1 MADSTV
7 NDLTAASTLDGTE
20 LLYGVQGGADRKV
33 TVAQVRAGLLPL
45 TGGAMSGNI
54 VLAGAPSQALHPAS
68 KTYVDDGLAA
78 KAASSHAHATSD
90 VTGLD
95 AALAG
100 KAATGHTHVAA
111 NVTDFSEAVDDRVNA
126 LLVEGTGI
134 TLTYDDN
141 AGTLTVDAAGGGSID
156 GSGTADYAARWT
168 DTDTLAAGALRD
180 DGTSVGL
187 GGAPA
192 ADVLLQLEPTA
203 GRPIQIRFKG
213 IGGIANPR
221 VLWEDATGGV
231 AEQTFADGAW
241 GWAQSGNAATV
252 LLDPGYPD
260 SVWKTHPTAAAQM
273 SWATHDGSDY
283 VTVLRV
289 TNGKAQLWDGSAL
302 VDVSIGAADSA
313 GAGFRL
319 VRVPN

>member
-1 MADSTV
+1 MAGRIS
-7 NDLTAASTLDGTE
+7 DLTAASVVNDADQVE
-20 LLYGVQGGADRKV
+20 LLQSGTNKRA
-33 TVAQVRAGLLPL
+33 AASLIRAGLQPSDATL
-45 TGGAMSGNI
+45 T
-54 VLAGAPSQALHPAS
+54 
-68 KTYVDDGLAA
+68 
-78 KAASSHAHATSD
+78 
-90 VTGLD
+90 
-95 AALAG
+95 ALAG
-100 KAATGHTHVAA
+100 LDSTAGLVEQTGADTFSKRALGVAASTSVPTRADADTRYAAASHTHAASDLASGTVATA
-111 NVTDFSEAVDDRVNA
+111 RLGS
-126 LLVEGTGI
+126 GTA
-134 TLTYDDN
+134 D
-141 AGTLTVDAAGGGSID
+141 GTTFLRGDQTWATPAGGGSID

>member
-1 MADSTV
+1 MAGRIS
-7 NDLTAASTLDGTE
+7 DLTAASVVNDADQVE
-20 LLYGVQGGADRKV
+20 LLQGGTNKRA
-33 TVAQVRAGLLPL
+33 AASLIRAGLQPSDATL
-45 TGGAMSGNI
+45 T
-54 VLAGAPSQALHPAS
+54 
-68 KTYVDDGLAA
+68 
-78 KAASSHAHATSD
+78 
-90 VTGLD
+90 
-95 AALAG
+95 ALAG
-100 KAATGHTHVAA
+100 LDSTAGLVEQTGADTFSKRALGVAASTSVPTRADADTRYAAASHTHVAA
-111 NVTDFSEAVDDRVNA
+111 NVTDFSEAVDDRVAA

>member
-1 MADSTV
+1 MAGRIS
-7 NDLTAASTLDGTE
+7 DLTAASVVNDADQVE
-20 LLYGVQGGADRKV
+20 LLQGGTNKRA
-33 TVAQVRAGLLPL
+33 AASLIRAGLQASDATL
-45 TGGAMSGNI
+45 T
-54 VLAGAPSQALHPAS
+54 
-68 KTYVDDGLAA
+68 
-78 KAASSHAHATSD
+78 
-90 VTGLD
+90 
-95 AALAG
+95 ALAG
-100 KAATGHTHVAA
+100 LDSTAGLVEQTGADTFAKRALGVAASTSVPTRADADTRYAAASHTHVAA